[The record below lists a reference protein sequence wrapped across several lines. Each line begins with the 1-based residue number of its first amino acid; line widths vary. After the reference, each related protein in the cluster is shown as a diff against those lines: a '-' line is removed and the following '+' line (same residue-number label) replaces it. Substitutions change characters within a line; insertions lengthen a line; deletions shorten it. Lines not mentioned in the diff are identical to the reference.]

1 MTLIEPAYGAFT
13 ESPNEIM
20 YDVRKPSFVDN
31 ALHLGKYASQKTALP
46 KVSFT
51 STPHTLATE
60 KKYSVVEE
68 QSSMLLSHNKTHGH
82 SSEVNIYTPSGV
94 NTTSRLLYDS
104 NNTSKRLYRDDI
116 DNLSKKIRLNLS
128 NMDNQSF
135 ADLELGNT
143 FHLGQPID
151 VGLRTSDLVMELASE
166 VDGSVSS
173 ISIGEPMTVT
183 NAYSQRRK
191 HSHTFSAFNF
201 NNFNLMVAMKILS
214 RRDNR
219 VLEYD
224 NFGNLLFVPFNYSK
238 QYHIVEKN
246 LRFGSE
252 NTNPI
257 DDTLNRVTVKGSVI
271 ALNDE
276 NIITLNDGD
285 RQQGRFDSNIIENSK
300 PIVDLSLM
308 GQNDV
313 TKAARQI
320 LKANN
325 LMRESIS
332 TQGHPDLWYLRPGDI
347 VMYGE
352 NKYVIM
358 EAQHSLIDRM
368 SNLKFLSLQAGV
380 ETVLQSIEENAV
392 SSINVKSENLKEQM
406 IMENLNFFNEVTITT
421 KVNVIT
427 NVVTDTGVI
436 LGGNSNR
443 VGLGATAETIGMNKS
458 TRSVAV
464 GDV

>member
-1 MTLIEPAYGAFT
+1 
-13 ESPNEIM
+13 
-20 YDVRKPSFVDN
+20 
-31 ALHLGKYASQKTALP
+31 
-46 KVSFT
+46 
-51 STPHTLATE
+51 
-60 KKYSVVEE
+60 
-68 QSSMLLSHNKTHGH
+68 LLSHNKTHGH

-135 ADLELGNT
+135 ADLELGDT

>member
-20 YDVRKPSFVDN
+20 YDIRKPVFVDN
-31 ALHLGKYASQKTALP
+31 ALHLGKYDSQKAALP

-51 STPHTLATE
+51 STPYTLATE
-60 KKYSVVEE
+60 KKYNVVEE
-68 QSSMLLSHNKTHGH
+68 QTSMLLSHNKTHGH
-82 SSEVNIYTPSGV
+82 SSEVNVYTPSGV

-104 NNTSKRLYRDDI
+104 NDVSKRLYRDNV

-128 NMDNQSF
+128 NMDNQTF
-135 ADLELGNT
+135 TDLELGNT

-151 VGLRTSDLVMELASE
+151 VGLRTSDLVMNLGSE
-166 VDGSVSS
+166 VDGIVSS
-173 ISIGEPMTVT
+173 ISIGESMTVT

-201 NNFNLMVAMKILS
+201 NNFNLMVALKILS

-219 VLEYD
+219 VLIFD

-238 QYHIVEKN
+238 QHHIVNNN

-252 NTNPI
+252 NNNPI
-257 DDTLNRVTVKGSVI
+257 DDTLNRVTMKGSSI
-271 ALNDE
+271 ALNDT
-276 NIITLNDGD
+276 NIITLNDGE
-285 RQQGRFDSNIIENSK
+285 RQTGRFDVSVIENSR
-300 PIVDLSLM
+300 PIVDLSLI
-308 GQNDV
+308 GKNEV
-313 TKAARQI
+313 TRAARQI

-325 LMRESIS
+325 LMSQSLS
-332 TQGHPDLWYLRPGDI
+332 TEGHPDLWYLRPGDV

-358 EAQHSLIDRM
+358 EAQHSLTDRM
-368 SNLKFLSLQAGV
+368 SNFKFLSLQAGV

-392 SSINVKSENLKEQM
+392 SSINVKSENLKEQ
-406 IMENLNFFNEVTITT
+406 IIKENLNFFNEVTITT
-421 KVNVIT
+421 RVNVIT
-427 NVVTDTGVI
+427 NVVIDDGLI

-443 VGLGATAETIGMNKS
+443 VGLGATAKTIGMNKS
-458 TRSVAV
+458 TPSVAI
-464 GDV
+464 GDA